1 MARIFVEITK
11 EPENH
16 VVESD
21 WEVLFIIAPSLD
33 DEKLHVA
40 EEYESYRGNNMF
52 ALDYYATSDFPQ
64 EFQDELLATAKK
76 EWGDFEWEITVLNDV
91 PTPTWHYRAME
102 TDYKGRRESDG
113 RHHDIRGTNH
123 APLQVPI
130 KATEQWS
137 HQHVGCYALHPAEV
151 QGR

>member
-11 EPENH
+11 EPEYH

-52 ALDYYATSDFPQ
+52 ALDYYATSDFS
-64 EFQDELLATAKK
+64 EEAIAELKSALVSLGIHA
-76 EWGDFEWEITVLNDV
+76 ELEIDV
-91 PTPTWHYRAME
+91 DAGWPSPGWHYRVME
-102 TDYKGRRESDG
+102 TDYK
-113 RHHDIRGTNH
+113 
-123 APLQVPI
+123 
-130 KATEQWS
+130 
-137 HQHVGCYALHPAEV
+137 
-151 QGR
+151 